1 MAPHDEVVEGHAEGE
16 IVPHNPL
23 AGTMISIAITDPITI
38 KVRAVLPCGTVRL
51 RDAGHLAHCSCNSSV
66 PSTGGTS
73 GRQNDTYYNSGYQD
87 QYHQGWQNGRG
98 RGRGYFG
105 GRGSQNPGYQQQQGY
120 SSNRGG
126 RGRGRGRSQPGQSQ
140 PAPEPLPDDVE
151 FLAELKGH
159 TGKVTVVAMDQGSG
173 QLFTGSHDGTVRC
186 VSTVDVGGEVDSLL
200 LEAGFLFVGIKTPA
214 NQGQIKAWNMST
226 NQETVLEG
234 HTGQVLSLAAAGGM
248 LFSGAQ
254 DATIR
259 VWKPSPLAG
268 FECSAVLRADG
279 GGHSSPV
286 SCLCASGPYLFSA
299 DFKGNIKAREWHVG
313 VWDVT
318 AGVLRQAVDRAHSG
332 AALAAITDLF
342 VWQNCLFSGSL
353 DGCIKV
359 WEPCPDPSAVI
370 NAAPSFVFPDAAEGG
385 AAARSPTGPRP
396 RPGGPAPAL
405 PGILALAGLTDPAGR
420 AVLMVSYNGEPV
432 IRLWELPSFEGRGVL
447 SGVKNVR
454 AMTGYSAGNLLLSGD
469 ERGQVKIWR
478 WRELPQANAGAF

>member
-1 MAPHDEVVEGHAEGE
+1 
-16 IVPHNPL
+16 
-23 AGTMISIAITDPITI
+23 MISIAITDPITI

-353 DGCIKV
+353 DGCIK
-359 WEPCPDPSAVI
+359 
-370 NAAPSFVFPDAAEGG
+370 
-385 AAARSPTGPRP
+385 
-396 RPGGPAPAL
+396 
-405 PGILALAGLTDPAGR
+405 
-420 AVLMVSYNGEPV
+420 
-432 IRLWELPSFEGRGVL
+432 LPSFEGRGVL